1 MNNML
6 NKEDQLALIQSKI
19 YVIRGQKVMLD
30 FDLAEAYGV
39 ETSQLKRQV
48 RRNMERFEGDDFM
61 IVLTRDELS
70 RCQIGTLNI
79 KRGQNIKYLPF
90 AFTELGVAMLSS
102 VLKSSSAIKVNRD
115 IMRAFVALRH
125 IAEMPNT
132 DDRLKM
138 IEVEIQNIKDEMN
151 DTLADQN
158 DINESTRMQLDAIST
173 ALAELQSEHRQQP
186 KRKPIGFIQPEET
199 KTKFYFAKMGSG
211 QKSLRLQVLQ
221 CFPIQTSSN
230 WFIACSTIS

>member
-173 ALAELQSEHRQQP
+173 ALAELQSEHRQQS
-186 KRKPIGFIQPEET
+186 KRKPIGFIQSEE
-199 KTKFYFAKMGSG
+199 KDED
-211 QKSLRLQVLQ
+211 
-221 CFPIQTSSN
+221 
-230 WFIACSTIS
+230 

>member
-132 DDRLKM
+132 DDRLKL

-186 KRKPIGFIQPEET
+186 KRKPIGFIQPEE
-199 KTKFYFAKMGSG
+199 KDED
-211 QKSLRLQVLQ
+211 
-221 CFPIQTSSN
+221 
-230 WFIACSTIS
+230 

>member
-1 MNNML
+1 MQILQYFSIYVHNFELVIGAKLIIIFQLSAHLVLKNDSATQIF
-6 NKEDQLALIQSKI
+6 EPILAL
-19 YVIRGQKVMLD
+19 L
-30 FDLAEAYGV
+30 
-39 ETSQLKRQV
+39 
-48 RRNMERFEGDDFM
+48 FESDDFM

-138 IEVEIQNIKDEMN
+138 IEVEIQIIKDEMN

-186 KRKPIGFIQPEET
+186 KRKPIGFIQPEE
-199 KTKFYFAKMGSG
+199 KDED
-211 QKSLRLQVLQ
+211 
-221 CFPIQTSSN
+221 
-230 WFIACSTIS
+230 